1 MLQERS
7 TMMAMVIDRKPRI
20 RDHGQFWTW
29 FAVAVLA
36 ALTLVGVA
44 FVAAGITLA
53 AAFIAIEVAIAMGL
67 GIR

>member
-1 MLQERS
+1 
-7 TMMAMVIDRKPRI
+7 MAMMIEQKPRI
-20 RDHGQFWTW
+20 RDHSQFWTW

-36 ALTLVGVA
+36 ALVLVGVA

-53 AAFIAIEVAIAMGL
+53 AAFIAIEVAIAMAL

>member
-1 MLQERS
+1 
-7 TMMAMVIDRKPRI
+7 MAVMIDQKPRI

-29 FAVAVLA
+29 FAIAVLA

-44 FVAAGITLA
+44 FIAAGLTAA
-53 AAFIAIEVAIAMGL
+53 AAFIAVESGIALAL

>member
-1 MLQERS
+1 
-7 TMMAMVIDRKPRI
+7 MAMMIEQKPRI

-29 FAVAVLA
+29 FAIAILA

-53 AAFIAIEVAIAMGL
+53 AAFIAIEAGIALAL

>member
-1 MLQERS
+1 
-7 TMMAMVIDRKPRI
+7 MAMMIERKPRI
-20 RDHGQFWTW
+20 RDHGQFWAW
-29 FAVAVLA
+29 FAIAILA

-53 AAFIAIEVAIAMGL
+53 AAFVAIEVAIAMGL